1 MSVVDTEAL
10 LRGDS
15 NRRRRKVDRH
25 VGGYKIHEGG
35 KNGSVEIV
43 DGTLVRTISKRLG
56 KDDRQMIPLKGIS
69 SVNHDRK
76 RMKTDEVT
84 IITSGATFTWKVANA
99 DDFVAELNQAIAGT

>member
-1 MSVVDTEAL
+1 M
-10 LRGDS
+10 
-15 NRRRRKVDRH
+15 
-25 VGGYKIHEGG
+25 GGYEIREGG

-43 DGTLVRTISKRLG
+43 DGTLVRTISRRLG

-84 IITSGATFTWKVANA
+84 IYTSGASFTWKVANA
-99 DDFVAELNQAIAGT
+99 DDFVAELNQAIAGS